1 MKRLATFILM
11 VMCVFFCAS
20 TGYSWTDDVE
30 GMLMPSP
37 RGEGTVLDPDEVMEN
52 IEGSADTPSENTNSM
67 IEWE

>member
-1 MKRLATFILM
+1 M

-37 RGEGTVLDPDEVMEN
+37 RGEDAMSDPDKVMEN
-52 IEGSADTPSENTNSM
+52 IEGSANAPSEDTNSE